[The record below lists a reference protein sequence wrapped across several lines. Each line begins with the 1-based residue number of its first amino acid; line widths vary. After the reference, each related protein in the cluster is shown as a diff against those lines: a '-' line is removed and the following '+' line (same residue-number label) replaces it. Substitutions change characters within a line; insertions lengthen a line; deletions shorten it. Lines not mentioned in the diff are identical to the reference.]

1 MNVLVIT
8 DKFIM
13 GGLESQIIGYVN
25 HLSSL
30 GHKVYLIA
38 GLADR
43 DYVYKSKFEGVE
55 YLKELNGELDLINF
69 VKIIGDIRHYIS
81 LWEIDVIH
89 THPFISHIIGGFAA
103 KLEKKLHVLSLHG
116 PASIPNY
123 FGPIYSFLLKYIILP
138 SADKILCVS
147 EETRNL
153 LPLTLFKKE
162 QLLICRNAVDL
173 RSFKPSDNDQKK
185 NLYGQWVFISRLD
198 ADKSS
203 GLIDF
208 AIKARS
214 IGIAGLTV
222 IGDGPYKNDLFI
234 KLQELSLSDF
244 VEFKPACLDIQS
256 CIHEYTGVA
265 GMGRVILE
273 ACACGKP
280 AFLVGYDGV
289 KGAVNV
295 PLLLH
300 ARGRNYS
307 GRGLDNISADKMRSE
322 LNSSFHEGNLR
333 YNRCYVY
340 KYANEDYV
348 WRDVTNE
355 LTKNSVSEDVL
366 LVGLFNFLEI
376 SSENFLIFADDNLL
390 LRLSEVVYT
399 QYEHLSLQQRQLLPL
414 ITSVFIDNNKFLNEE
429 YKKQLTQARE
439 YIEDKEI
446 YIAKL
451 KEELQKVTSAKNMND
466 GVVINNS

>member
-1 MNVLVIT
+1 MNVLIIT

-25 HLSSL
+25 HLSSS
-30 GHKVYLIA
+30 GHKAYLIA

-43 DYVYKSKFEGVE
+43 DYVYKSKFEGAE
-55 YLKELNGELDLINF
+55 YLKEINEELDSINF
-69 VKIIGDIRHYIS
+69 VKIIRDIRHYIS
-81 LWEIDVIH
+81 LWDIDVIH
-89 THPFISHIIGGFAA
+89 THPFMSHIIGGFAA
-103 KLEKKLHVLSLHG
+103 KLEKKQHVLSLHG

-123 FGPIYSFLLKYIILP
+123 FGPVYSFLLKYIILP
-138 SADKILCVS
+138 SSDKILCVS
-147 EETRNL
+147 EETKNL

-162 QLLICRNAVDL
+162 QLLICRNAVNI
-173 RSFKPSDNDQKK
+173 RIFKPSDNAKK
-185 NLYGQWVFISRLD
+185 KSLYGQWVFISRLD

-208 AIKARS
+208 AIKAKS
-214 IGIAGLTV
+214 IGITGLTV
-222 IGDGPYKNDLFI
+222 IGDGPYKNDLLI
-234 KLQELSLSDF
+234 KLQELSLSEF

-280 AFLVGYDGV
+280 TFLVGYDGV

-300 ARGRNYS
+300 ARRRNYS
-307 GRGLDNISADKMRSE
+307 GRGLVNISAEKMHSE
-322 LNSSFHEGNLR
+322 LNSSFHEGNLI
-333 YNRCYVY
+333 YNRCYVS
-340 KYANEDYV
+340 KNANEDCV
-348 WRDVTNE
+348 WRSVINE
-355 LTKNSVSEDVL
+355 LTKNNISEDAL
-366 LVGLFNFLEI
+366 LVGLFDFLEI
-376 SSENFLIFADDNLL
+376 SSENFQIFADNNIL
-390 LRLSEVVYT
+390 LRLSEVLYT
-399 QYEHLSLQQRQLLPL
+399 KYENLSSQQRQLLPL
-414 ITSVFIDNNKFLNEE
+414 ITSVLIDNNKFLNEE

-451 KEELQKVTSAKNMND
+451 KEELQKLTSAKNMD
-466 GVVINNS
+466 DVFINNS